1 MATASRRTRGAV
13 AVLAGLLLAVLPA
26 AGPALAHTGKLNL
39 EVSGD
44 GATGI
49 TVQARYAD
57 GHRLDKLVRLVFT
70 ASAAGGR
77 TVGPL
82 QLEPHAEGQGFYAS
96 GPVLAPG
103 SWQVTVRA
111 PAPYTS
117 TVTVGVRARVAQSAP
132 AQAAPGP
139 AVMRD
144 GPARTGSSW
153 RWWPVA
159 AGVLAVLAVV
169 AMVAPAVRRRRNLQV

>member
-1 MATASRRTRGAV
+1 MRRTRGAA
-13 AVLAGLLLAVLPA
+13 AVLAGLLLAILPA
-26 AGPALAHTGKLNL
+26 AGPAVAHTGKLKL
-39 EVSGD
+39 EVAGD

-57 GHRLDKLVRLVFT
+57 GHRLDKVVRLVLT

-82 QLEPHAEGQGFYAS
+82 QLEPNGEGQGFYAT
-96 GPVLAPG
+96 GPILAPG
-103 SWQVTVRA
+103 SWQVTISA

-117 TVTVGVRARVAQSAP
+117 KATVDVQARVAQSAP

-139 AVMRD
+139 AAKRA
-144 GPARTGSSW
+144 GPDQAESSW
-153 RWWPVA
+153 RWWLVGL
-159 AGVLAVLAVV
+159 GVLAVLGIV
-169 AMVAPAVRRRRNLQV
+169 AMVVPAVRRRRSATA